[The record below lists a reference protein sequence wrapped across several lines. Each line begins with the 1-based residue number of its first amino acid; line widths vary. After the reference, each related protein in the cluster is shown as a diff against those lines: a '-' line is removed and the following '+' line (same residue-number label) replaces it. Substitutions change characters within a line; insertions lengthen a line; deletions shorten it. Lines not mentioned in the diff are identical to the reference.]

1 MCFRKIVSIIAVV
14 TAQFR
19 GFHVTEVGG
28 EERFSEFLNYQ
39 TRDSSHN
46 GSVLLK

>member
-1 MCFRKIVSIIAVV
+1 VCFRKIVSIIVV
-14 TAQFR
+14 ITTQFR
-19 GFHVTEVGG
+19 GFDVPEVGS
-28 EERFSEFLNYQ
+28 EEGFSEFFNYQ